1 MLNSLLFWNILTI
14 LSIVIEWEVFKLILD
29 EFGELKNDKIKKYI
43 TFILLILITTVLTI
57 GDVNPNIKL
66 FIGIIMGYIF
76 SLYNY
81 KITLLKGITINLV
94 YWMILLGLDAIS
106 SSIIIFINSLESIYD
121 LLNDNI
127 FRLELT
133 ILTKILL
140 VSIIPILKGLK
151 LKIEFNKIDFINII
165 IPIATNIL
173 SIVVMFALVMNSG
186 DMNYEKNLMI
196 LIFSGI
202 LFISNISLINIIG
215 SIIRS
220 NNLNVEN
227 RIIKEKMDMQYNH
240 YLTVKEEQM
249 KVRKLYH
256 DMNNH
261 ISCIQHIYGRG
272 DSAEEYINSIKYEL
286 DNLNSVFL
294 TENMILDSILNEKK
308 KICDKNN
315 IELFVDINFDRCEFI
330 EMIDVCSI
338 FSNLLDNAIEAC
350 YKIDDKKMNRFIRIK
365 GTIVN
370 KFFVIKCEN
379 SKVNEIKLANN
390 NVRTDK
396 KDIFLHGIGISS
408 IKTSVEKYNG
418 EVSIDYS
425 NDNFTAKIYIPLS

>member
-165 IPIATNIL
+165 IPIAANIL
-173 SIVVMFALVMNSG
+173 SIVV
-186 DMNYEKNLMI
+186 
-196 LIFSGI
+196 
-202 LFISNISLINIIG
+202 
-215 SIIRS
+215 
-220 NNLNVEN
+220 
-227 RIIKEKMDMQYNH
+227 
-240 YLTVKEEQM
+240 
-249 KVRKLYH
+249 
-256 DMNNH
+256 
-261 ISCIQHIYGRG
+261 
-272 DSAEEYINSIKYEL
+272 
-286 DNLNSVFL
+286 
-294 TENMILDSILNEKK
+294 
-308 KICDKNN
+308 
-315 IELFVDINFDRCEFI
+315 
-330 EMIDVCSI
+330 CS
-338 FSNLLDNAIEAC
+338 
-350 YKIDDKKMNRFIRIK
+350 
-365 GTIVN
+365 
-370 KFFVIKCEN
+370 
-379 SKVNEIKLANN
+379 
-390 NVRTDK
+390 
-396 KDIFLHGIGISS
+396 H
-408 IKTSVEKYNG
+408 
-418 EVSIDYS
+418 
-425 NDNFTAKIYIPLS
+425 

>member
-186 DMNYEKNLMI
+186 DMNYEKNLML

-220 NNLNVEN
+220 NNLNIEN

-425 NDNFTAKIYIPLS
+425 NDNFTAKIYIPLI

>member
-165 IPIATNIL
+165 IPIAANIL

>member
-165 IPIATNIL
+165 IPIAANIL

-220 NNLNVEN
+220 NNLNIEN